1 VRGAVAGAVLAV
13 VASGCGGAAATAP
26 AAAPYVYTV
35 PEAIDDGWPTGSLED
50 AGIDRVAMEAMVRR
64 IRDANLQGVHAVLLV
79 RGGRLVFEEYFEGWS
94 RDQKHEVQSVSKSF
108 RSTLVGIA
116 IDEGLIPGVEAS
128 FLSFFP
134 GLAAYRTPAKDRILL
149 RHVLGMSSGL
159 EWHENDVPFTDPR
172 NDLSAMYRLP
182 YEEWAPYVAARP
194 VAAPPGEVWLYDT
207 GASLMLTDLLT
218 NVSGVRADLWADDHL
233 YRPMGMQEHAGSW
246 PPLSDGVRPRDM
258 AKLGELF
265 LRGGEW
271 RGVRVVSREWVE
283 TATRRH
289 LATDGAGWHAGYGY
303 LWWVGSETVRGV
315 SLDCFSAWGANGQA
329 IAVFPGLDLVAVVT
343 AGNPDADTPFA
354 LMRQEILPA
363 VLAGA
368 G

>member
-1 VRGAVAGAVLAV
+1 MRRGAAGVLLAAIV
-13 VASGCGGAAATAP
+13 GGCGGTAP
-26 AAAPYVYTV
+26 TPPAGAPYVYAV

-50 AGIDRVAMEAMVRR
+50 AGIDRAAIEAMVGRLR
-64 IRDANLQGVHAVLLV
+64 NSNLQKIHAVLLV
-79 RGGRLVFEEYFEGWS
+79 RGGRLVLEEYFEGWS
-94 RDQKHEVQSVSKSF
+94 RDRKHEVQSVSKSF

-116 IDEGLIPGVEAS
+116 IDEGLIAGVDAS

-134 GLAAYRTPAKDRILL
+134 GLAAYRTPEKDRIRL
-149 RHVLGMSSGL
+149 RDVLSMSSGL
-159 EWHENDVPFTDPR
+159 EWHENDLPFTDPR

-182 YEEWAPYVAARP
+182 YAEWASYVASRP
-194 VAAPPGEVWLYDT
+194 VAAPPGAVWLYDT

-233 YRPMGMQEHAGSW
+233 YRPMGMQEHAGNW

-271 RGVRVVSREWVE
+271 EGVRVVSRDWVE
-283 TATRRH
+283 TATRPH
-289 LATDGAGWHAGYGY
+289 LGTDGAGWHAGYGY
-303 LWWVGSETVRGV
+303 LWWVGSETLRGV

-329 IAVFPGLDLVAVVT
+329 IAVFPGLDLVVVVT
-343 AGNPDADTPFA
+343 AGNPDADTPFS

-368 G
+368 S